1 MTRMKSVYICYM
13 KWLLAVMFSFLT
25 LAGILK
31 DLVVLINFKVKQEY
45 IVMTM
50 CSGDSEPIN
59 TCNGSCYLTKQL
71 KLAHDHG
78 QESDSQVPPN
88 FKKNITYFVEEIAE
102 SIRPIITS
110 TDLSSNIY
118 FATKATRGH
127 PSGVFQPPKY
137 C

>member
-1 MTRMKSVYICYM
+1 MLRIKSTYICSM

-31 DLVVLINFKVKQEY
+31 DLAVLINFKAKQEY

-50 CSGDSEPIN
+50 CSGRSEPVN

-78 QESDSQVPPN
+78 QEPDSQAPPN
-88 FKKNITYFVEEIAE
+88 FKKNITYFFEEITE
-102 SIRPIITS
+102 KLIPIVISIQ
-110 TDLSSNIY
+110 LSSNIY

-127 PSGVFQPPKY
+127 PSGIFQPPKY
-137 C
+137 S

>member
-1 MTRMKSVYICYM
+1 M
-13 KWLLAVMFSFLT
+13 KWLLAVLFSFLT
-25 LAGILK
+25 LGGILK
-31 DLVVLINFKVKQEY
+31 DLAVLINFQTNQEY

-50 CSGDSEPIN
+50 CSGRSEPVN

-71 KLAHDHG
+71 KLAHNHG

-88 FKKNITYFVEEIAE
+88 FKKNITYFFEEITE
-102 SIRPIITS
+102 RLRPLNTTIG
-110 TDLSSNIY
+110 LSSNIY

-127 PSGVFQPPKY
+127 PSAVFQPPKY